1 MTLKIVPKRGTI
13 VPEMSTAPY
22 KEDISQ
28 TLFGKTRRAVLS
40 LLYSHVDEAFYLR
53 QIVRV
58 AGVGLGAVQR
68 ELKLLSDAGIIQ
80 RIVRGRQVYYQ
91 ANPQCPVFGELKA
104 LVIKTVG
111 IAAIVQAALAPLAD
125 RIRIAGIYGSIAR
138 SEEHRGSDVDLSVV
152 GKVTFAE
159 IVSALDQAQKTINRE
174 IATNVVARS
183 TYMEYSFLQN
193 TLHNEWCWKYA
204 STLESRIR
212 YINVDCIDTFPFAQ
226 NIASGMESALEQVGE
241 KYYEHRRQLML
252 KIQLG
257 LTKTYNQF
265 HNKQLAVI
273 YGDLPEK
280 EIEKKY
286 GKETLNLWNHL
297 RRTESI

>member
-40 LLYSHVDEAFYLR
+40 LLYSHVDEAFHLR

-91 ANPQCPVFGELKA
+91 ANRQCPVFGELKA

-138 SEEHRGSDVDLSVV
+138 SEEHRGSDVDLLVV

-174 IATNVVARS
+174 INPTVYPVDEFQSKLSAGHHFLSTIVEKPMFFLFGDKRELAR
-183 TYMEYSFLQN
+183 
-193 TLHNEWCWKYA
+193 
-204 STLESRIR
+204 
-212 YINVDCIDTFPFAQ
+212 
-226 NIASGMESALEQVGE
+226 
-241 KYYEHRRQLML
+241 
-252 KIQLG
+252 
-257 LTKTYNQF
+257 
-265 HNKQLAVI
+265 LA
-273 YGDLPEK
+273 
-280 EIEKKY
+280 KKRLA
-286 GKETLNLWNHL
+286 G
-297 RRTESI
+297 

>member
-1 MTLKIVPKRGTI
+1 MALKIVPKRGTI

-68 ELKLLSDAGIIQ
+68 ELKLLSDAEIIQ

-91 ANPQCPVFGELKA
+91 ANPQCPVFEELKA

-138 SEEHRGSDVDLSVV
+138 SEEHRGSDVDLLVV

-174 IATNVVARS
+174 INPTVYPVDEFQSKLSAGHHFLSTIVEKPMFFLFGDKRELAR
-183 TYMEYSFLQN
+183 
-193 TLHNEWCWKYA
+193 
-204 STLESRIR
+204 
-212 YINVDCIDTFPFAQ
+212 
-226 NIASGMESALEQVGE
+226 
-241 KYYEHRRQLML
+241 
-252 KIQLG
+252 
-257 LTKTYNQF
+257 
-265 HNKQLAVI
+265 LA
-273 YGDLPEK
+273 
-280 EIEKKY
+280 KKRLA
-286 GKETLNLWNHL
+286 G
-297 RRTESI
+297 

>member
-1 MTLKIVPKRGTI
+1 
-13 VPEMSTAPY
+13 MSTAPY

-53 QIVRV
+53 QIVRA

-138 SEEHRGSDVDLSVV
+138 SEEHKGSDVDLLVV

-174 IATNVVARS
+174 INPTVYPVDEFQSKLSAGHHFLSTIVEKPMFFLFGDKRELAR
-183 TYMEYSFLQN
+183 
-193 TLHNEWCWKYA
+193 
-204 STLESRIR
+204 
-212 YINVDCIDTFPFAQ
+212 
-226 NIASGMESALEQVGE
+226 
-241 KYYEHRRQLML
+241 
-252 KIQLG
+252 
-257 LTKTYNQF
+257 
-265 HNKQLAVI
+265 LA
-273 YGDLPEK
+273 
-280 EIEKKY
+280 KKRLA
-286 GKETLNLWNHL
+286 G
-297 RRTESI
+297 